1 MLAQQQVIE
10 HSLKRGRPYLQR
22 VKQRKLNK
30 ENGAMNPI
38 HGGTTKGPYQVVFS
52 VIFGK

>member
-1 MLAQQQVIE
+1 MLA

-30 ENGAMNPI
+30 GNGAMNPI
-38 HGGTTKGPYQVVFS
+38 NGGTTKGPYQVVVS